1 MDGFFSGEMSPGWPH
16 FWLLTVSVLGS
27 VAVAWGIIR
36 EAEKVWSLTT
46 LLVVGGVAVEAI
58 CTLLLF
64 DFDEGISSKQRKTI
78 EAQRDQ
84 IISLERQIAP
94 RQLSPDDQKY
104 FGSWLSS
111 FKDKSVRV
119 TSYMLDFEAAFF
131 GQEIMQGLREGG
143 ITPVSSLLCDAPIGG
158 IVVGVHVYGRD
169 ADLVNAIL
177 ADLTALGVVNSPD
190 RVPPSI
196 MSCAHQGGGVWMGGP
211 ASGVMPPDDVDATR
225 FVATKLPTPPTT
237 TAP

>member
-1 MDGFFSGEMSPGWPH
+1 MGGFFSGEMSPGWPH

-36 EAEKVWSLTT
+36 EAEKAWSLTT

-64 DFDEGISSKQRKTI
+64 GFDEGISSKQQKTI

-94 RQLSPDDQKY
+94 RRFSPDDQKY

-111 FKDKSVRV
+111 FKGKSVRV
-119 TSYMLDFEAAFF
+119 TSYMLDFEAAWF
-131 GQEIMQGLREGG
+131 GQEIIQGLQAGG
-143 ITPVSSLLCDAPIGG
+143 IVPVSSLLCDAPIGG
-158 IVVGVHVYGRD
+158 IVVGVHVYGHD
-169 ADLVNAIL
+169 ANLVNAIL
-177 ADLTALGVVNSPD
+177 ADLTALGVVNSPE
-190 RVPPSI
+190 RIPPSI
-196 MSCAHQGGGVWMGGP
+196 VSCAHQGGGVWMGGP
-211 ASGVMPPDDVDATR
+211 ASGVMPPDDVDATI
-225 FVATKLPTPPTT
+225 FVATKLPPE
-237 TAP
+237 

>member
-1 MDGFFSGEMSPGWPH
+1 MGGFFSGEMSPGWPH

-27 VAVAWGIIR
+27 AAVAWGIIR

-64 DFDEGISSKQRKTI
+64 DFDEGISSKQQKTI

-94 RQLSPDDQKY
+94 RRFSPDDQKY

-111 FKDKSVRV
+111 FKGKSVRV
-119 TSYMLDFEAAFF
+119 TSYMLDFEAAWF
-131 GQEIMQGLREGG
+131 GQEIGLQAGG
-143 ITPVSSLLCDAPIGG
+143 VVPVSSLFCDAPIGG

-169 ADLVNAIL
+169 AKLVNAIL

-196 MSCAHQGGGVWMGGP
+196 ISCAHQGGGVWMGGP
-211 ASGVMPPDDVDATR
+211 ASGVMPPDDVDATI
-225 FVATKLPTPPTT
+225 FVATKLPPE
-237 TAP
+237 